1 MILLR
6 LLSFVAGGLVMVVPP
21 MYLSGGT
28 GGPVFDGPTA
38 IAAMAGLALVAS
50 SYFFIGFAGDRMRK
64 SPLLR
69 FVGALLLAVPCAAA
83 GAVLWHGG
91 EEPLLWLSALL
102 FCCTAVLFVTFVVPV
117 ERPHKQRPMRRRES
131 LAG

>member
-6 LLSFVAGGLVMVVPP
+6 LMAFLAGGLVMVVPP
-21 MYLSGGT
+21 MYLGSAGG
-28 GGPVFDGPTA
+28 VFDGSTA
-38 IAAMAGLALVAS
+38 LKAMLGLAVVAS
-50 SYFFIGFAGDRMRK
+50 SYFFIGFAGGRMRK
-64 SPLLR
+64 SAPLR

-83 GAVLWHGG
+83 GAVLWRGG
-91 EEPLLWLSALL
+91 DEPLLWLSALL
-102 FCCTAVLFVTFVVPV
+102 FCCTAVLFVTFVLPV